1 MPLPFLRRR
10 RRAPVTPAEPPRA
23 NITAESFTIHEHR
36 VRLQLQAKSG
46 DGVRLIGN
54 PNVDELAGLLAG
66 VARSPVEMVHPLSPD
81 AQSAAPDITRPPDA
95 LLWIN
100 THHQHTPIT
109 RHALYIFESVDAIDP
124 AYETAAL
131 ALLHGDLDADGRPRF
146 DAIVGGLIS
155 FWDESTGE
163 LVVRPAVGWGGEGTR
178 SDTDRAAQRL
188 LTRLMT
194 NILDSQGAQGLHAVE
209 RPVGSGGTQSCMNCG
224 FPTLSSQARY
234 CPKCG
239 VRRLR

>member
-10 RRAPVTPAEPPRA
+10 RRKAAPVSPPRPT
-23 NITAESFTIHEHR
+23 ITADSFTVHEHR
-36 VRLQLQAKSG
+36 LRLQLQARSG
-46 DGVRLIGN
+46 DGVRLIGQ
-54 PNVDELAGLLAG
+54 PSVDELPGLLAG
-66 VARSPVEMVHPLSPD
+66 VARSKVELVLPLSPD
-81 AQSAAPDITRPPDA
+81 AQSATPDITRPADA

-100 THHQHTPIT
+100 THHQHDPIT
-109 RHALYIFESVDAIDP
+109 RHALYVFESTDAIDT

-131 ALLHGDLDADGRPRF
+131 ALLQGDLDADGRPRF

-155 FWDESTGE
+155 FWDENTGE
-163 LVVRPAVGWGGEGTR
+163 LVVRAAVGWGGDGTR
-178 SDTDRAAQRL
+178 SDTDRTARRL
-188 LTRLMT
+188 LARMMT

-209 RPVGSGGTQSCMNCG
+209 RPVGHGGTAACMNCG
-224 FPTLSSQARY
+224 FDTLSPQARY